1 MSLAPVTEEQR
12 RCIEADIN
20 YDEDQMK
27 KKIIQVK
34 DWMKQQPHLPQ
45 VPDTIAEKKIRS
57 CLLGTKLSTEI
68 TKHKIDTFYSMRQQL
83 PEIFL
88 NRDPTQ
94 KDIRESVD
102 VIRFFPSAELTPD
115 GVRVCIMS
123 FNGEKGKK
131 FVTKDLKALY
141 RRILAITDA
150 RIQQDEICRGD
161 YLVIDCKGFYSS
173 HLTELPWTLIL
184 KFASLTQEGLP
195 VRVKGIFAINA
206 PGYVEAASNI
216 LKPVFRRKIQNRI
229 QIFHGDHKNLYKYIP
244 KRILP
249 SDFGGDAPSVEESSR
264 EWQKTIE
271 SMYDFLIE
279 DEKRI
284 TDESKRPTESRN
296 DCGQIFGVNGTFN
309 KLTID

>member
-1 MSLAPVTEEQR
+1 
-12 RCIEADIN
+12 
-20 YDEDQMK
+20 
-27 KKIIQVK
+27 
-34 DWMKQQPHLPQ
+34 
-45 VPDTIAEKKIRS
+45 
-57 CLLGTKLSTEI
+57 
-68 TKHKIDTFYSMRQQL
+68 
-83 PEIFL
+83 
-88 NRDPTQ
+88 
-94 KDIRESVD
+94 
-102 VIRFFPSAELTPD
+102 
-115 GVRVCIMS
+115 MS

-206 PGYVEAASNI
+206 PGYVEAASNM
-216 LKPVFRRKIQNRI
+216 LKPVFRRKIQSRI
-229 QIFHGDHKNLYKYIP
+229 QIFNGDHKNLYKYIP